1 MRLSL
6 IKQVFAS
13 SLRRSAANASS
24 NVPVEAPGA
33 DRVLRKIDLRKEMAS
48 LPEAQQMYI
57 KRIIAKNNERY
68 EKEKNHKLQTETDS
82 SLKMLECLLGRFTVP
97 RNSCAV
103 QETPPT
109 IPALA
114 STCRTN
120 GPLTIIGSS
129 LL

>member
-68 EKEKNHKLQTETDS
+68 EKEKKLKLHHRISGAILFSVVFSIYFYSMYAVKQEKFLDDFDMPEPPHQATQ
-82 SLKMLECLLGRFTVP
+82 
-97 RNSCAV
+97 NSKK
-103 QETPPT
+103 
-109 IPALA
+109 
-114 STCRTN
+114 
-120 GPLTIIGSS
+120 
-129 LL
+129 